1 MSATASHFP
10 ETEAPEGY
18 SRLQKILHWAVV
30 GLLLLQ
36 YFVFDRMGRM
46 FHTLMDSGVT
56 TWTVTSVAHVVIGV
70 AVLLLVIARLGLR
83 ARHGVPDAP
92 QEEPEPFRIAAKL
105 AHWGIYGLLVL
116 IPLTGLAAWFGRV
129 GPAAGGHEL
138 MTTALYWLV
147 VAHVGAVLVHQF
159 WWKTNLIKRMT

>member
-10 ETEAPEGY
+10 ETEGPEGY

-92 QEEPEPFRIAAKL
+92 QEEPEPFRIAATL